1 MSGTGGSTVATKP
14 IETMTA
20 LKCQS
25 CNAPLAVSPDDV
37 LVVCAYCGFTST
49 VEGEKI
55 ENHFVLEPTMDAGEV
70 RDKITQ
76 WVGRGGKAR
85 MTEAHLRFVP
95 FWVES
100 MHAFTSYQGYK
111 KHQETEYYTDSQGK
125 RRSRTK
131 IEYEPIQGQFDENR
145 SVNVLCR
152 RGATFYS
159 LGELDKALH
168 VTKRAIQPF
177 DYNAI
182 TAVESKPLF
191 LNSELTDG
199 DAYEIAETIV
209 AQDHRS
215 RADSKATEI
224 WDCHSR
230 INKTGSYLLHVPHWL
245 VRYRFGSETYRV
257 GIDGHTKKVL
267 KGEVPISSSFRG
279 AMFFLSIVAL
289 LIGTVGT
296 YFVAQ
301 LLSPDYSFF
310 SLVLVIVG
318 LIIGVIATRQTFK
331 ISAEKRE

>member
-1 MSGTGGSTVATKP
+1 MATQP

-25 CNAPLAVSPDDV
+25 CNAPLAVSPDE
-37 LVVCAYCGFTST
+37 VVITCDYCGFTVT

-55 ENHFVLEPTMDAGEV
+55 ENHFVLEPTIDSGEI
-70 RDKITQ
+70 RDMVTE

-85 MTEAHLRFVP
+85 VTESHLRFVP

-111 KHQETEYYTDSQGK
+111 EHRETEYYTDSQGK

-131 IEYEPIQGQFDENR
+131 IEYEPIQGKFDENR

-168 VTKRAIQPF
+168 VTKRGIKRF

-182 TAVESKPLF
+182 TAVEQNPLF
-191 LNSELTDG
+191 LNSELADA
-199 DAYEIAETIV
+199 DAYEIAETYI

-215 RADSKATEI
+215 RADSRATKI

-245 VRYRFGSETYRV
+245 VRYQFGTETYRV
-257 GIDGHTKKVL
+257 GIDGHSKKIL
-267 KGEVPISSSFRG
+267 KGEVPISASYR
-279 AMFFLSIVAL
+279 ATMFILSLIGV
-289 LIGTVGT
+289 LIGTIGT

-301 LLSPDYSFF
+301 LLAPDYSFF
-310 SLVLVIVG
+310 SLALVVIG
-318 LIIGVIATRQTFK
+318 LAIGVVATRNSFK
-331 ISAEKRE
+331 ISAEKRG

>member
-1 MSGTGGSTVATKP
+1 
-14 IETMTA
+14 MTA

-25 CNAPLAVSPDDV
+25 CNAPLTVSPDDV
-37 LVVCAYCGFTST
+37 VIVCGYCGFTST

-55 ENHFVLEPTMDAGEV
+55 ENHFVLEPTIDSGEIY
-70 RDKITQ
+70 DKINE

-85 MTEAHLRFVP
+85 VTEAHLRFVP

-100 MHAFTSYQGYK
+100 MHAYTSYQGYK
-111 KHQETEYYTDSQGK
+111 KHTETEYYTDSQGK

-131 IEYEPIQGQFDENR
+131 IEYEPIQGHFDENR

-168 VTKRAIQPF
+168 VTKRGIKPF

-191 LNSELTDG
+191 LNSELTDA
-199 DAYEIAETIV
+199 DAYEIAETFV
-209 AQDHRS
+209 AQDHRG
-215 RADSKATEI
+215 RADSRATKI

-257 GIDGHTKKVL
+257 GIDGHTKKIL
-267 KGEVPISSSFRG
+267 KGEVPISGSFRG
-279 AMFFLSIVAL
+279 AMFILSIIGF

-296 YFVAQ
+296 YLVAQ
-301 LLSPDYSFF
+301 LLSPDYTFLS
-310 SLVLVIVG
+310 VVCIVIG
-318 LIIGVIATRQTFK
+318 LILGVYGTQQSFK

>member
-1 MSGTGGSTVATKP
+1 
-14 IETMTA
+14 MTA

-25 CNAPLAVSPDDV
+25 CNAPLTVSPDDV
-37 LVVCAYCGFTST
+37 VIVCGYCGFTST

-55 ENHFVLEPTMDAGEV
+55 ENHFVLEPTIDSGEIY
-70 RDKITQ
+70 DKINE

-85 MTEAHLRFVP
+85 VTEAHLRFVP

-100 MHAFTSYQGYK
+100 MHAYTSYQGYK
-111 KHQETEYYTDSQGK
+111 KHTETEYYTDSQGK

-131 IEYEPIQGQFDENR
+131 IEYEPIQGHFDENR

-168 VTKRAIQPF
+168 VTKRGIKPF

-191 LNSELTDG
+191 LNSELTDA
-199 DAYEIAETIV
+199 DAYEIAETFV
-209 AQDHRS
+209 AQDHRG
-215 RADSKATEI
+215 RADSRATKI

-257 GIDGHTKKVL
+257 GIDGHTKKIL
-267 KGEVPISSSFRG
+267 KGEVPISGSFRG
-279 AMFFLSIVAL
+279 AMFILSIIGF

-301 LLSPDYSFF
+301 LLSPDYTFLS
-310 SLVLVIVG
+310 VVCIVIG
-318 LIIGVIATRQTFK
+318 LILGVYGTQQSFK

>member
-1 MSGTGGSTVATKP
+1 MATQP

-25 CNAPLAVSPDDV
+25 CNAPLTVSPDDV
-37 LVVCAYCGFTST
+37 VIVCGYCGFTST

-55 ENHFVLEPTMDAGEV
+55 ENHFVLEPTIDSGEIY
-70 RDKITQ
+70 DKINE

-85 MTEAHLRFVP
+85 VTEAHLRFVP

-100 MHAFTSYQGYK
+100 MHAYTSYQGYK
-111 KHQETEYYTDSQGK
+111 KHTETEYYTDSQGK

-131 IEYEPIQGQFDENR
+131 IEYEPIQGHFDENR

-168 VTKRAIQPF
+168 VTKRGIKPF

-182 TAVESKPLF
+182 TAIESKPLF
-191 LNSELTDG
+191 LNSELTDA
-199 DAYEIAETIV
+199 DAYEIAETFV
-209 AQDHRS
+209 AQDHRG
-215 RADSKATEI
+215 RADSRATKI

-257 GIDGHTKKVL
+257 GIDGHTKKIL
-267 KGEVPISSSFRG
+267 KGEVPISGSFRG
-279 AMFFLSIVAL
+279 AMFILSIIGF

-296 YFVAQ
+296 YLVAQ
-301 LLSPDYSFF
+301 LLSPDYTFLS
-310 SLVLVIVG
+310 VVCIVIG
-318 LIIGVIATRQTFK
+318 LILGVYGTQQSFK

>member
-1 MSGTGGSTVATKP
+1 VATQP

-25 CNAPLAVSPDDV
+25 CNAPLTVSPDDV
-37 LVVCAYCGFTST
+37 VIVCGYCGFTST

-55 ENHFVLEPTMDAGEV
+55 ENHFVLEPTIDSGEIY
-70 RDKITQ
+70 DKINE

-85 MTEAHLRFVP
+85 VTEAHLRFVP

-100 MHAFTSYQGYK
+100 MHAYTSYQGYK
-111 KHQETEYYTDSQGK
+111 KHTETEHYTDSQGK

-131 IEYEPIQGQFDENR
+131 IEYEPIQGHFDENR

-168 VTKRAIQPF
+168 VTKRGITPF

-191 LNSELTDG
+191 LNSELTDA
-199 DAYEIAETIV
+199 DAYEIAETFV
-209 AQDHRS
+209 AQDHRG
-215 RADSKATEI
+215 RADSRATKI

-245 VRYRFGSETYRV
+245 VRYQFGSETYRV
-257 GIDGHTKKVL
+257 GIDGHTKKIL
-267 KGEVPISSSFRG
+267 KGEVPISGSFRS
-279 AMFFLSIVAL
+279 AMFILSIIGFLV
-289 LIGTVGT
+289 GTVGT

-301 LLSPDYSFF
+301 LLSPDYTFLS
-310 SLVLVIVG
+310 VVCIVIG
-318 LIIGVIATRQTFK
+318 LILGVYGTQQSFK

>member
-1 MSGTGGSTVATKP
+1 MATQP

-25 CNAPLAVSPDDV
+25 CNAPLTVSPDDV
-37 LVVCAYCGFTST
+37 VIVCNYCGYTST
-49 VEGEKI
+49 VEGEKV
-55 ENHFVLEPTMDAGEV
+55 ENHFVLEPTIDAGEV
-70 RDKITQ
+70 REKVTE

-85 MTEAHLRFVP
+85 VTESHLRFVP

-100 MHAFTSYQGYK
+100 MHAYTSYQGYK
-111 KHQETEYYTDSQGK
+111 EHRETEYYTDSQGK

-131 IEYEPIQGQFDENR
+131 IEYEPIQGHFDENR

-159 LGELDKALH
+159 QGELDKALH
-168 VTKRAIQPF
+168 VTKRDIKPF

-191 LNSELTDG
+191 LNSELTDT
-199 DAYEIAETIV
+199 DAYEIAETFI

-215 RADSKATEI
+215 RADSTATKI

-267 KGEVPISSSFRG
+267 KGEIPISGSFRG
-279 AMFFLSIVAL
+279 AMFFMSIIAV

-301 LLSPDYSFF
+301 LLAPDYSVL
-310 SLVLVIVG
+310 SIILVVIG
-318 LIIGVIATRQTFK
+318 LILGAFGIQQSFK

>member
-1 MSGTGGSTVATKP
+1 MAAQP

-37 LVVCAYCGFTST
+37 IIVCAYCGFTST
-49 VEGEKI
+49 IEGEKI
-55 ENHFVLEPTMDAGEV
+55 ENHFVLEPTINAGEI
-70 RDKITQ
+70 RDTVTK

-85 MTEAHLRFVP
+85 VTESHLRFVP

-111 KHQETEYYTDSQGK
+111 KHTETEYYTDSQGK

-131 IEYEPIQGQFDENR
+131 TEYEPIQGQFNENR

-168 VTKRAIQPF
+168 VTKRGIQPF

-182 TAVESKPLF
+182 TAIESKPLF
-191 LNSELTDG
+191 LNSELIDA
-199 DAYEIAETIV
+199 DAYEIAETFV

-215 RADSKATEI
+215 RADARATEI
-224 WDCHSR
+224 WDCQSQ
-230 INKTGSYLLHVPHWL
+230 ISKTGSFLLHVPHWL
-245 VRYRFGSETYRV
+245 VRYQFGSETYRV
-257 GIDGHTKKVL
+257 GIDGHTKKIL
-267 KGEVPISSSFRG
+267 KGEIPISGSFRG
-279 AMFFLSIVAL
+279 AMFFLSIIAVL
-289 LIGTVGT
+289 LGTIGT

-301 LLSPDYSFF
+301 FLGSEYALF
-310 SLVLVIVG
+310 SLALVVVG
-318 LIIGVIATRQTFK
+318 LVLGVVGTQQSFK
-331 ISAEKRE
+331 ISSEKRG

>member
-1 MSGTGGSTVATKP
+1 
-14 IETMTA
+14 MTA

-25 CNAPLAVSPDDV
+25 CKAPLTVSPDDV
-37 LVVCAYCGFTST
+37 VIVCGYCGFTST

-55 ENHFVLEPTMDAGEV
+55 ENHFVLEPTIDSGEIF
-70 RDKITQ
+70 DKINK

-85 MTEAHLRFVP
+85 VTEAHLRFVP

-100 MHAFTSYQGYK
+100 MHAYTAYQGYK
-111 KHQETEYYTDSQGK
+111 KHTETEHYTDSQGK

-131 IEYEPIQGQFDENR
+131 IEYEPIQGHFDENR

-168 VTKRAIQPF
+168 VTKRGIKPF

-191 LNSELTDG
+191 LNSELTDA
-199 DAYEIAETIV
+199 DAYEIAETFV

-215 RADSKATEI
+215 RADSRATEI

-245 VRYRFGSETYRV
+245 VRYQFGTETYRV
-257 GIDGHTKKVL
+257 GIDGHTKKIL
-267 KGEVPISSSFRG
+267 KGEVPISGSFRG
-279 AMFFLSIVAL
+279 AMFILSIIGFLV
-289 LIGTVGT
+289 GTVGT

-301 LLSPDYSFF
+301 LLSPDLTFLS
-310 SLVLVIVG
+310 VVCIVIG
-318 LIIGVIATRQTFK
+318 LILGVYGTQQSFK
-331 ISAEKRE
+331 VSAEKRE

>member
-1 MSGTGGSTVATKP
+1 
-14 IETMTA
+14 MTA

-25 CNAPLAVSPDDV
+25 CNAPLTVSPDDV
-37 LVVCAYCGFTST
+37 VIVCGYCGFTST
-49 VEGEKI
+49 IEGEKV
-55 ENHFVLEPTMDAGEV
+55 ENHFVLKPTIDAGEI
-70 RDKITQ
+70 RDKVTE

-85 MTEAHLRFVP
+85 VTESHLRFVP

-100 MHAFTSYQGYK
+100 MHAFTEYQGYK
-111 KHQETEYYTDSQGK
+111 KHTETEYYTDSQGK
-125 RRSRTK
+125 RRSRKK
-131 IEYEPIQGQFDENR
+131 IEYEPIQGQFNENR

-168 VTKRAIQPF
+168 VTKRDIQPF

-191 LNSELTDG
+191 LNSELTDP
-199 DAYEIAETIV
+199 DAYEIAETFV

-215 RADSKATEI
+215 RADARATEI

-230 INKTGSYLLHVPHWL
+230 ISKTGSYLLHVPHWL
-245 VRYRFGSETYRV
+245 VRYQFGTETYRV

-267 KGEVPISSSFRG
+267 KGEVPISGGFRG
-279 AMFFLSIVAL
+279 AMFFLSILAV

-301 LLSPDYSFF
+301 LLAPDYSFF
-310 SLVLVIVG
+310 SLALVVIAM
-318 LIIGVIATRQTFK
+318 IIGLVGTQQSYK
-331 ISAEKRE
+331 MSAEKRE